1 MPRRINGPTIHH
13 EEINPLQHGSKS
25 VSVPRCIHGRLID
38 DVLTGNG
45 QRSGKVRCLECGAQF
60 DDRSARTS

>member
-1 MPRRINGPTIHH
+1 MPRRVNGPTINQ
-13 EEINPLQHGSKS
+13 EKIKSLQPESK
-25 VSVPRCIHGRLID
+25 VVAVPRCVHGRLID